1 MARPP
6 VERPEGA
13 RVDDPIGERPE
24 GARGEEACQLRG
36 RRDVPDQSLSED
48 REAPPLRGGA
58 PGSRTLG
65 GGGRAPH
72 LRRPRCHGR
81 RLGRTTVLPGE
92 GGAAGT
98 AGRAAGSPAPPRS
111 HLDPK
116 MAITVPAPAGPPR
129 RWNSAGSAGTR
140 PGSAANSLPAANRAG
155 TWGPATGMAT
165 RDAGGGG
172 EPPELSV
179 PSRRACPAQCVWL
192 ASAGEAAPP
201 GAESR
206 PRAAP
211 PRPSGRRAR
220 ARGGQ

>member
-1 MARPP
+1 MTSRISHCPKIGRRRRSEAVRREAGPL
-6 VERPEGA
+6 EAG
-13 RVDDPIGERPE
+13 GER
-24 GARGEEACQLRG
+24 
-36 RRDVPDQSLSED
+36 
-48 REAPPLRGGA
+48 
-58 PGSRTLG
+58 RTS
-65 GGGRAPH
+65 
-72 LRRPRCHGR
+72 
-81 RLGRTTVLPGE
+81 
-92 GGAAGT
+92 AGHVAT
-98 AGRAAGSPAPPRS
+98 AAGSGGRRSCPAKAGLRGPQAGRRARLRRRGHTWTRKWRSPSRRRPARRVDGADTHRRLRAPGVRLRPRS
-111 HLDPK
+111 
-116 MAITVPAPAGPPR
+116 AR
-129 RWNSAGSAGTR
+129 RWWNSAGSAGTR